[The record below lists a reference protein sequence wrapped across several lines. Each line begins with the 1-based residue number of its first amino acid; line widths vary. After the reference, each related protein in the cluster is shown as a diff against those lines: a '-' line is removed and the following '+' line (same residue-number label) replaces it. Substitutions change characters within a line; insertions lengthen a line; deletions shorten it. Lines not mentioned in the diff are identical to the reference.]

1 MSDGIILKSIGKSFG
16 KKRVLDN
23 FSLTVPVGS
32 RVCIMGASGGG
43 KTTLLNIIMGIH
55 KPDSGELYG
64 VPSKIAA
71 VFQEDR
77 LCEPYS
83 AVRNVMAVTGKTVP
97 EPRILELLH
106 SLGLGGSELLPVKG
120 LSGGMRRRV
129 ALARALLAESELIIL
144 DEPFKGLDEDT
155 RASVIEVLDR
165 YSAGKTLIIATHDL
179 RDALALGASVVQI

>member
-1 MSDGIILKSIGKSFG
+1 MSENIILKSICKSFG

-43 KTTLLNIIMGIH
+43 KTTLLNIIMGII
-55 KPDSGELYG
+55 KPDSGEICG
-64 VPSKIAA
+64 IPSKIAA

-83 AVRNVMAVTGKTVP
+83 AVRNVMAVTGNSVP
-97 EPRILELLH
+97 ESEILELLR
-106 SLGLGGSELLPVKG
+106 SLGLGGSELLPVKS

-129 ALARALLAESELIIL
+129 ALARALLAESEMIVL

-155 RASVIEVLDR
+155 RASVVSILD
-165 YSAGKTLIIATHDL
+165 AKTKGKTLFIATHDL
-179 RDALALGASVVQI
+179 RDASALSAPVVQI